1 MIAITPV
8 VAPPPG
14 VQVRPVRLVD
24 AWSDLLT
31 DTTTNLHNIISG
43 ADSSAISQVFS
54 DLLTNPLGVIGA
66 LANITPTVTTDLTS
80 LPATISVELPPGLEL
95 AIAGLG
101 ATGATATAVENVV
114 QQAQTNPSALY
125 EGIATILNAYLNGQ
139 DNISLLDG
147 AITIPLYNGLLAPE
161 TPLDVNINLTSLIDA
176 LGLGNT
182 SLSNLDL
189 SSLLSQLGLGD
200 LTLGSLFSDLGLS
213 GKGLGDLLGD
223 PSLGT
228 LLNDLGL
235 GGLGADGL
243 GLGSFSLTTLLTDL
257 GLNSSLGAVTLTQ
270 VLDALGLNTDV
281 GNLGL
286 TGLISDLFPNGINV
300 GSVGLSGLLTDLGLG
315 SDTLGTLLGS
325 AGIADLA
332 SLLNAAIS
340 GPLNTVA
347 SALNLILGPLGLS
360 VSDLLNTTDLTAALD
375 SVTLSTLVNDL
386 TLGSDTLGTLL
397 GSTGISDL
405 VSLLNTAISGPLSSV
420 ATELNVILAP
430 LGLSVSDLLN
440 TTDLTTALDSVTL
453 TQLVNGLTLGN
464 GGTLSLTQLLDDLG
478 LGSTTTGD
486 LGSITT
492 LLGDLGIPLPST
504 GALTISDLITDV
516 LHELNVNIPAT
527 GDISLAS
534 LLTDLGGL
542 TNSILDTNVG
552 SFLNTL
558 NLGDLL
564 GDLGLSNLPLNL
576 SDLGDL
582 SNLTLG
588 DLLGDL
594 GLGDLANISVEPIGG
609 FYTDLV
615 DFVPQQILA
624 AL

>member
-1 MIAITPV
+1 M
-8 VAPPPG
+8 
-14 VQVRPVRLVD
+14 
-24 AWSDLLT
+24 
-31 DTTTNLHNIISG
+31 
-43 ADSSAISQVFS
+43 
-54 DLLTNPLGVIGA
+54 
-66 LANITPTVTTDLTS
+66 
-80 LPATISVELPPGLEL
+80 
-95 AIAGLG
+95 
-101 ATGATATAVENVV
+101 
-114 QQAQTNPSALY
+114 
-125 EGIATILNAYLNGQ
+125 
-139 DNISLLDG
+139 
-147 AITIPLYNGLLAPE
+147 
-161 TPLDVNINLTSLIDA
+161 
-176 LGLGNT
+176 
-182 SLSNLDL
+182 
-189 SSLLSQLGLGD
+189 
-200 LTLGSLFSDLGLS
+200 
-213 GKGLGDLLGD
+213 
-223 PSLGT
+223 
-228 LLNDLGL
+228 
-235 GGLGADGL
+235 
-243 GLGSFSLTTLLTDL
+243 
-257 GLNSSLGAVTLTQ
+257 
-270 VLDALGLNTDV
+270 
-281 GNLGL
+281 
-286 TGLISDLFPNGINV
+286 
-300 GSVGLSGLLTDLGLG
+300 
-315 SDTLGTLLGS
+315 
-325 AGIADLA
+325 
-332 SLLNAAIS
+332 
-340 GPLNTVA
+340 
-347 SALNLILGPLGLS
+347 
-360 VSDLLNTTDLTAALD
+360 
-375 SVTLSTLVNDL
+375 
-386 TLGSDTLGTLL
+386 
-397 GSTGISDL
+397 
-405 VSLLNTAISGPLSSV
+405 
-420 ATELNVILAP
+420 
-430 LGLSVSDLLN
+430 
-440 TTDLTTALDSVTL
+440 
-453 TQLVNGLTLGN
+453 NGLTLGN

>member
-1 MIAITPV
+1 M
-8 VAPPPG
+8 
-14 VQVRPVRLVD
+14 
-24 AWSDLLT
+24 
-31 DTTTNLHNIISG
+31 
-43 ADSSAISQVFS
+43 
-54 DLLTNPLGVIGA
+54 IGA

-325 AGIADLA
+325 
-332 SLLNAAIS
+332 
-340 GPLNTVA
+340 
-347 SALNLILGPLGLS
+347 
-360 VSDLLNTTDLTAALD
+360 
-375 SVTLSTLVNDL
+375 
-386 TLGSDTLGTLL
+386 
-397 GSTGISDL
+397 TGISDL